1 MRKISFH
8 TLPALVAALIFAAGI
23 VLGRIST
30 IPLWLLFSSACASL
44 LSVLVLV
51 LAGNK
56 RASLFVT
63 FALTLLAVSL
73 GSIKIRLDD
82 ASSDILP
89 SDIIRRP
96 VTVTGTILDPYMP
109 LGNRSQFLFALDELI
124 PERNPGLKVEATVL
138 VTVTRQKKDTIATP
152 FRYGD
157 RVTLKGQMYRPTAE
171 RNPGEFNARAYY
183 EAQGISYLMRVRG
196 HSNVAILDST
206 FRGDIF
212 DGLMK
217 YVVLPLRVYILT
229 LIDGTIGGEEGELL
243 KGILIGER
251 SGLPFSTRTAFVNSG
266 IAHILAVSGSN
277 VVVVYAFFAM
287 FFSLLR
293 IPRTPALLLNCLM
306 LVLYMLLTGSQPP
319 IVRATIMGLVVL
331 LGKLSGGRSNSL
343 NAIGVAALG
352 ILAWDARQLYDVGFQ
367 LSFAAVV
374 SIIYFY
380 PIVNAWILRLAG
392 ESWWRKGVVASV
404 QISAVTLV
412 ATLGTLPLTAVYFG
426 KVSVVGLLTNI
437 FVLPLVGFSV
447 SLGFVSTL
455 FGFWAYSVAEVFAA
469 VNYLLLWLILE
480 MAKYSGN
487 VSWAYIETLNFKPV
501 HSIPFYLVTLL
512 LFHLR
517 MRKVARVLGVL
528 LLGSLNLFLVVPPG
542 RLDLLPPDRLR
553 VSFIDVGQGD
563 AALVEFPGGR
573 TMLIDAGMRSE
584 EYDAGE
590 HIVVP
595 FLKRRGI
602 RVLDWVVASHPH
614 ADHIGG
620 MLHVFEK
627 LEVKEVIESGQP
639 ARDSVFIRYR
649 YAIEQEGAVVRHARA
664 FDSAL
669 TINGVR
675 LYFLYPTHN
684 AVTQDTFFT
693 SLNLNNTSVV
703 VKLSY
708 GETSW
713 LFTGDL
719 EQEGEADVVSLF
731 GPFLK
736 ADVLKVGHHGSK
748 TSSTDQFLQ
757 HVRPKYAVISAG
769 RNNKFNH
776 PSESVVQRLQ
786 EIDAEVLRTDEEGA
800 IVFESDGKE
809 IERVMWR

>member
-1 MRKISFH
+1 MRKISVH
-8 TLPALVAALIFAAGI
+8 TLPALVAAVLFSAGI
-23 VLGRIST
+23 LLGRST
-30 IPLWLLFSSACASL
+30 QMPVWLLLAASCML
-44 LSVLVLV
+44 FVLVLLLL

-56 RASLFVT
+56 RSHAHVALL
-63 FALTLLAVSL
+63 LTLLAVSL
-73 GSIKIRLDD
+73 GAIKIRIDD
-82 ASSDILP
+82 AEADVLP
-89 SDIIRRP
+89 ADIIKRP
-96 VTVTGTILDPYMP
+96 VTATGTILDPYMP
-109 LGNRSQFLFALDELI
+109 VGNRSQFLFALDELSSDRHSGI
-124 PERNPGLKVEATVL
+124 RAGATVL
-138 VTVTRQKKDTIATP
+138 VTVTRQKKDTVSTP

-157 RVTLKGQMYRPTAE
+157 RVRLNGQMYRPTAE

-196 HSNVAILDST
+196 HSNVTIVDST
-206 FRGDIF
+206 FRGDLF
-212 DGLMK
+212 DGMMK
-217 YVVLPLRVYILT
+217 YLVLPLRVYILT
-229 LIDGTIGGEEGELL
+229 LIDKTIGGEEGELL

-293 IPRTPALLLNCLM
+293 IPRVPAILLNCVM

-352 ILAWDARQLYDVGFQ
+352 ILVFDARQLYDVGFQ

-380 PIVNAWILRLAG
+380 PIVNAWILKLSG
-392 ESWWRKGVVASV
+392 DSWWRKGVVGSL

-412 ATLGTLPLTAVYFG
+412 ATLGTLPLTAIYFG

-437 FVLPLVGFSV
+437 VVLPLVGFSV

-455 FGFWAYSVAEVFAA
+455 FGFWAYSVAEAFAA
-469 VNYLLLWLILE
+469 VNYILLWLILE

-501 HSIPFYLVTLL
+501 HALPFYLATVLVFHWHIRKVVRVAGILL
-512 LFHLR
+512 L
-517 MRKVARVLGVL
+517 A
-528 LLGSLNLFLVVPPG
+528 SLNLFLIVPPG

-602 RVLDWVVASHPH
+602 KVLDWMVASHPH

-627 LEVKEVIESGQP
+627 VDVKEVIESGQP
-639 ARDSVFIRYR
+639 ARDSIFIGYR
-649 YAIEQEGAVVRHARA
+649 YAVEREQAAVRHARA

-684 AVTQDTFFT
+684 VVTPDTFYT

-703 VKLSY
+703 MKLRY

-719 EQEGEADVVSLF
+719 EQEGEAELVSLF

-736 ADVLKVGHHGSK
+736 SDVLKVGHHGSR
-748 TSSTDQFLQ
+748 TSSTDQFIR
-757 HVRPKYAVISAG
+757 HVRPSYAVISVG

-786 EIDAEVLRTDEEGA
+786 DVDAEVLRTDEEGA
-800 IVFESDGKE
+800 IVFESDGKD
-809 IERVMWR
+809 IERVVWR